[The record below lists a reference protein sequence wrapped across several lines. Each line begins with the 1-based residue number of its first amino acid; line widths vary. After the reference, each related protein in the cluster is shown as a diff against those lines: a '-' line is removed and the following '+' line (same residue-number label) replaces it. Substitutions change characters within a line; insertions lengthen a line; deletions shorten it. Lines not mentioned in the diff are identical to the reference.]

1 MKIDGNTR
9 ISICYEDEFGK
20 ITIENYKLNEIVNY
34 IAAQS
39 FVDIKLDNNNY
50 KDKITNYIII
60 DGKKYNLKTDIRI
73 KFEVSLLDI
82 PIVCRKYFTQKYNAI
97 TEVEIKEFYKEIVEL
112 VNNYAYELDT
122 DINNIKIETK
132 ELEILNV
139 YEKEG
144 EH

>member
-1 MKIDGNTR
+1 MKIDESTR
-9 ISICYEDEFGK
+9 ISICYEDNFGK
-20 ITIENYKLNEIVNY
+20 ITIENYTLNEIVNY
-34 IAAQS
+34 ISAQS
-39 FVDIKLDNNNY
+39 FVDIKLGNNNY
-50 KDKITNYIII
+50 KDKIINYIII
-60 DGKKYNLKTDIRI
+60 NDKKYNSKTDIRI

-97 TEVEIKEFYKEIVEL
+97 IEVEIKEFYKEIIEL
-112 VNNYAYELDT
+112 VDNYAYELDT

-144 EH
+144 KY

>member
-9 ISICYEDEFGK
+9 ISICYEDNFGK
-20 ITIENYKLNEIVNY
+20 ITIENYTLNEIVNY

-39 FVDIKLDNNNY
+39 FVDIKLGNNNY
-50 KDKITNYIII
+50 KDKITNYIIVN
-60 DGKKYNLKTDIRI
+60 DKKYNLKTDIRI

-97 TEVEIKEFYKEIVEL
+97 IEVEIKEFYKEIIEL
-112 VNNYAYELDT
+112 VDDYACELDT

-144 EH
+144 E

>member
-9 ISICYEDEFGK
+9 ISICYEDNFGK
-20 ITIENYKLNEIVNY
+20 ITIENYTLNEIVNY

-39 FVDIKLDNNNY
+39 FVDIKLGNNNY
-50 KDKITNYIII
+50 KDKITNYIIVN
-60 DGKKYNLKTDIRI
+60 DKKYNLKTDIRI

-97 TEVEIKEFYKEIVEL
+97 IEVEIKEFYKEIIEL
-112 VNNYAYELDT
+112 VDDYACELDT

-132 ELEILNV
+132 ELEILKV

-144 EH
+144 E